1 MSMMA
6 VNFSQWAAHT
16 EKKRI
21 KTIFSITVRK
31 NTIQKPLPPFLGPF
45 LLWDISRPQKQD
57 IPIHRVFLISWFFR
71 LIFPLRAGAFFREK
85 THIAFPLHKE
95 YDSIVKEPEKIS
107 KNHREKAA
115 FYCEGKNSLKK
126 SALFSAFPFPP
137 AHFFPVTGG
146 NRQCTTG
153 NRLGTA
159 KAPIVKNLT
168 FHRETTHLSSFKTS
182 PIIV

>member
-1 MSMMA
+1 MSMTA
-6 VNFSQWAAHT
+6 VNFSQWAANT

-21 KTIFSITVRK
+21 KTLFSITVRK
-31 NTIQKPLPPFLGPF
+31 NTIQKPPQPVFGPF
-45 LLWDISRPQKQD
+45 LLWDISRPQNQH
-57 IPIHRVFLISWFFR
+57 IPILRIFFISWFFR
-71 LIFPLRAGAFFREK
+71 LNFPLRAGTFFREK

-95 YDSIVKEPEKIS
+95 YDSIVKEPEKNS
-107 KNHREKAA
+107 ENHREKAD

-126 SALFSAFPFPP
+126 SALFSAFLFPT
-137 AHFFPVTGG
+137 AHFCPVTGG
-146 NRQCTTG
+146 NRQGITG

>member
-1 MSMMA
+1 MMA
-6 VNFSQWAAHT
+6 VNSSHWAAHA

-21 KTIFSITVRK
+21 KNIFSITVRK
-31 NTIQKPLPPFLGPF
+31 NTVHKPLQPAFRPF
-45 LLWDISRPQKQD
+45 LLWDISRPQKQE
-57 IPIHRVFLISWFFR
+57 IPICRIFSNSWFFR
-71 LIFPLRAGAFFREK
+71 LIFSPRAGAFFREK
-85 THIAFPLHKE
+85 THIAFPFHKE
-95 YDSIVKEPEKIS
+95 YDSIVKEPEKNS
-107 KNHREKAA
+107 ENHREKAT
-115 FYCEGKNSLKK
+115 FYCEEKNSLKK
-126 SALFSAFPFPP
+126 SALFSAFRFPS

-182 PIIV
+182 PLIV

>member
-1 MSMMA
+1 
-6 VNFSQWAAHT
+6 V
-16 EKKRI
+16 
-21 KTIFSITVRK
+21 
-31 NTIQKPLPPFLGPF
+31 
-45 LLWDISRPQKQD
+45 KQ
-57 IPIHRVFLISWFFR
+57 
-71 LIFPLRAGAFFREK
+71 
-85 THIAFPLHKE
+85 
-95 YDSIVKEPEKIS
+95 PEKNS
-107 KNHREKAA
+107 ENHREKAA

-126 SALFSAFPFPP
+126 SALFSAFPFPT

-146 NRQCTTG
+146 NRQGTAG